1 MEQGPKGKGKKR
13 GDTKGGII
21 SFPGKGG
28 VDATSQASEIMAA
41 DVLIRHLDDLAKFQ
55 QQIENR
61 QSHDSNRPSHSLRRG
76 SLESLQTCVATSG
89 QIVLRDKKENTEKS
103 DGTLGELR
111 QFPSV
116 RGGSKT

>member
-61 QSHDSNRPSHSLRRG
+61 DSNLPSHSLRIG
-76 SLESLQTCVATSG
+76 SLESLQTGVATSG